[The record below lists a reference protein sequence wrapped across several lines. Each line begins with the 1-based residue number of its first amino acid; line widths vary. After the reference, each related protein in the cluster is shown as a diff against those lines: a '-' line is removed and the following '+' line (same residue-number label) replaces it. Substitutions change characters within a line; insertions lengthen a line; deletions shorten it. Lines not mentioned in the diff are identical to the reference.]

1 MIGET
6 GESGAD
12 GPEGPK
18 VSLIHRV
25 EPQGNDPF

>member
-25 EPQGNDPF
+25 EPRGNDPF